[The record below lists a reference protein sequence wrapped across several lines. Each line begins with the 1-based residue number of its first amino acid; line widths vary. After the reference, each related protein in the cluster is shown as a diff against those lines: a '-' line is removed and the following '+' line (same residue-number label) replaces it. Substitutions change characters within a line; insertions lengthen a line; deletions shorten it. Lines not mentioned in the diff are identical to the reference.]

1 MKEPSSGSSS
11 TIGFTVGFT
20 ILVIL
25 AVAVAE
31 HEATLVNT
39 MGIAVVAAGL
49 FLTPWRTVIVAVV
62 ATGLALTLV
71 VTLDLDHP

>member
-1 MKEPSSGSSS
+1 MIGNRGTRGPLATTLTAGEVVSVKEPSSGSSS

-39 MGIAVVAAGL
+39 MGIAVVAA
-49 FLTPWRTVIVAVV
+49 ACS
-62 ATGLALTLV
+62 
-71 VTLDLDHP
+71 